1 MNIKDLTVE
10 QFKALIE
17 AIVEAKLEEIL
28 GDPDKGLE
36 VREEIIEKLITQRT
50 SKKKR
55 IPMYEIE
62 KELGIDI
69 GEIFA

>member
-36 VREEIIEKLITQRT
+36 VREEIIEKLITQ
-50 SKKKR
+50 KDFQ
-55 IPMYEIE
+55 E
-62 KELGIDI
+62 KEDPDV
-69 GEIFA
+69 